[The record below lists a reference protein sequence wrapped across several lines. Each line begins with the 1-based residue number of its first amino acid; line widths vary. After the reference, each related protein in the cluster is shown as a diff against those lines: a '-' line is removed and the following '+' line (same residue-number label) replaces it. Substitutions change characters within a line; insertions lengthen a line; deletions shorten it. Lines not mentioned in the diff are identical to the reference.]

1 MAMKITTAMI
11 GLEQLASDEMSLVE
25 HLKAL
30 RADMDRARARFMM
43 TLLYVEQNFADQLA
57 EWGHESFDAFID
69 AHELC
74 RPAKYRSFVSGTDAI
89 GDAKIVEDIGV
100 DATQIAATMT
110 SDETRSKYLATV
122 LQFRESK
129 GVSPSRQVLKDYAN
143 RIEERTIEPK
153 ALSVGRQLATL
164 RAENQKLR
172 AELRRA
178 ERRVAK
184 LQAELE
190 RVRGTT
196 AA

>member
-1 MAMKITTAMI
+1 
-11 GLEQLASDEMSLVE
+11 
-25 HLKAL
+25 
-30 RADMDRARARFMM
+30 
-43 TLLYVEQNFADQLA
+43 
-57 EWGHESFDAFID
+57 
-69 AHELC
+69 
-74 RPAKYRSFVSGTDAI
+74 
-89 GDAKIVEDIGV
+89 
-100 DATQIAATMT
+100 
-110 SDETRSKYLATV
+110 V